1 MRFTKLFTVSM
12 DIENPTN
19 FMYDEVKH
27 AMIQLR
33 NEYEQRCYQGCFIV
47 HILEII
53 KISDCIIITTNLDG
67 NGKITVKF
75 KADVCVYRIRDIL
88 TDVTIQKLE
97 KFIFGSHEI
106 ENIQNVQNIQKEQ
119 KEQKGQNVIVTLSRS
134 ELAKTLRIGQKIS
147 VVVHRVLYKP
157 FKPTVAIA
165 ASVLTR
171 ESIAPVFQVQ
181 GTISRDDINTLFKY
195 VIKINEE
202 LEKRETLIVDGY
214 KEGLWFF
221 EELLY
226 GSTSDFK
233 KDDETIQSEG
243 YINWQGPS
251 SKKTVDGTLNI
262 LNIINNIQT
271 SGEDYDMTGYWTR
284 DIALFRSSP
293 LINKLEKSEL
303 PIQVPPIVLIDI
315 YLNNILNS
323 LQATREMVGI
333 YNTDELL
340 KSHKNL
346 WVAMQ

>member
-19 FMYDEVKH
+19 FMYDDVNH

-47 HILEII
+47 NILEII

-75 KADVCVYRIRDIL
+75 KADVCVYRNRDIL
-88 TDVTIQKLE
+88 TDVTIQKLD
-97 KFIFGSHEI
+97 KFILGSHKI
-106 ENIQNVQNIQKEQ
+106 EDIP
-119 KEQKGQNVIVTLSRS
+119 NVIVTLSRS
-134 ELAKTLRIGQKIS
+134 QLAKTLRIGQKIS
-147 VVVHRVLYKP
+147 IVVHRVIYKP

-165 ASVLTR
+165 ATVLTR

-251 SKKTVDGTLNI
+251 SKKTVGSTLNI
-262 LNIINNIQT
+262 LNIINNIQK
-271 SGEDYDMTGYWTR
+271 SGKDYDMTGYWTR